1 MLMTSFS
8 NHFVGDC
15 INLDDIAI
23 KSRATTAALV
33 SILPARQ
40 VSRVESVDNTC
51 PKAGDVATA
60 DCQPYLLSYNGV
72 MYVAPPSLLKDVH
85 MGVDR
90 TSCFG
95 SLGVNGFSEYEL
107 NATAFSFMTAC
118 GADNIPTKRVKA
130 NVQNVQETKL
140 PGFYNNTSV
149 NRPLDS
155 NCDVATESMAQ
166 QIYITMEDVKYQND
180 QKSTLM
186 NTATETKKSNDDMVG
201 VSPAALTDDALQAMV
216 GTQADTQ
223 ADTQVANELLTEL
236 RI

>member
-40 VSRVESVDNTC
+40 VSRYVRISMQNDVIYSVLASSSLLCSGSRVESVDNTC

-118 GADNIPTKRVKA
+118 GAVPFYIPSTASNATEAVG
-130 NVQNVQETKL
+130 T
-140 PGFYNNTSV
+140 FYN
-149 NRPLDS
+149 
-155 NCDVATESMAQ
+155 
-166 QIYITMEDVKYQND
+166 
-180 QKSTLM
+180 KS
-186 NTATETKKSNDDMVG
+186 SG
-201 VSPAALTDDALQAMV
+201 
-216 GTQADTQ
+216 
-223 ADTQVANELLTEL
+223 
-236 RI
+236 